1 MKKILISFLILSACG
16 GAVHKPTP
24 GIEDL
29 RELSGG
35 NIPDGCR
42 RIYKI
47 EVEGWANSKEDAM
60 VSLKNRIK
68 ESGRGNAFHLR
79 EVEEGNRKWWR
90 IFGGNR
96 HFEIEANVYNCN

>member
-1 MKKILISFLILSACG
+1 MKKLLLCLLVLSACG
-16 GAVHKPTP
+16 GAVHKPVEGT
-24 GIEDL
+24 EKL
-29 RELSGG
+29 RELHAGERAE
-35 NIPDGCR
+35 NCR

-60 VSLKNRIK
+60 TFLKNRIT
-68 ESGRGNAFHLR
+68 ESGRGNAFEIR
-79 EVEEGNRKWWR
+79 EVEHGSRKWWR